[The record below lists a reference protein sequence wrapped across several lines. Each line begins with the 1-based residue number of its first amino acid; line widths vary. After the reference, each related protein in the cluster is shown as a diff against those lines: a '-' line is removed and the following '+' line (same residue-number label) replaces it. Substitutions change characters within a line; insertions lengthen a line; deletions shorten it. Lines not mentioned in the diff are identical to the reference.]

1 MPNRPH
7 VRATPEQ
14 IRAMVHPL
22 RMRIVDAL
30 RDEGPLTAT
39 RLGELLGESSGA
51 MSYHLRVLAEAGVV
65 EEEKELGN
73 ARDRW
78 WRRATLL
85 YVPTDAEDP
94 AGRAVELSARHLHLS
109 RDEEALHQF
118 VDRMDE
124 LSTEWRGAAFTGNF
138 TLHLTAEEVF
148 DFGLEFLQRIEE
160 LRRAPED
167 RAPDAK
173 RVSITFRA
181 LPWIDD
187 STAVGG
193 AEEG

>member
-7 VRATPEQ
+7 VRATPDQ

-30 RDEGPLTAT
+30 RDDGPLTAT
-39 RLGELLGESSGA
+39 RLAEMLGESSGA
-51 MSYHLRVLAEAGVV
+51 TSYHLRVLAEAGVI
-65 EEEKELGN
+65 EEDTELGN
-73 ARDRW
+73 ARERW

-85 YVPTDAEDP
+85 YIPTDAEDP
-94 AGRAVELSARHLHLS
+94 SGRAVELSARHLHLS
-109 RDEEALHQF
+109 RDEEALRQF
-118 VDRMDE
+118 VAHMDE

-138 TLHLTAEEVF
+138 TIHLTAEEVF
-148 DFGLEFLQRIEE
+148 DLGLEILERIEE
-160 LRRAPED
+160 LRGPPED
-167 RAPDAK
+167 RPPDAK

-181 LPWIDD
+181 LPWFEE
-187 STAVGG
+187 STAAGG